1 MKIKYN
7 KEADVLYLKLSEAQV
22 AESDEDKPGIIID
35 YDEQGNIVG
44 IELLEASKRTEN
56 PSDVIHEVA

>member
-1 MKIKYN
+1 MKIKYD

-35 YDEQGNIVG
+35 YDKKGNVVG

-56 PSDVIHEVA
+56 PEDIIQEVA

>member
-7 KEADVLYLKLSEAQV
+7 KEADVLYLKLSEAIV
-22 AESDEDKPGIIID
+22 AESDEDKPGVIID
-35 YDEQGNIVG
+35 YDARGNVVG

-56 PSDVIHEVA
+56 PADVIHEVA